1 MVCFVRRSTID
12 YDIRLKK
19 YVDACVETRTQ
30 YIAITWDRQ
39 KNCTNVFPNEIQYKV
54 TAPYGAKW
62 KNFFALI
69 GWQVFMFWQL
79 LINWSKYRVI
89 HACNLEVF
97 IFVLPFRLFGKKIV
111 FDIYDSVKENLETK
125 VAKYADVLIL
135 PHENRL
141 EQIQLKKDDVKSFLE
156 VENVPQIKN
165 DIKEKS
171 NVDFPIKIHLSYVG
185 ILEAKFRGLE
195 NLLEFVFADDRFV
208 LNIAGTGALEV
219 LVKEYADK
227 CDRIVYHGKVLY
239 SHGLEIMNNSD
250 FIVAIYYSWRPR
262 HKYASPNKFYE
273 SLCLGKPI
281 ITSKDTLVGLQVE
294 SENTGYVIDDNPE
307 SFKKLFKEI
316 DTDSFKEEYKTKS
329 NNCCVLWRDKYSE
342 YFNNK
347 LKDEYINVINGLN
360 K

>member
-79 LINWSKYRVI
+79 LINWSKYKVI

-97 IFVLPFRLFGKKIV
+97 IFVLPFRLFGKKVV
-111 FDIYDSVKENLETK
+111 FDIYDSVKENLEAK
-125 VAKYADVLIL
+125 VAKYADILIL
-135 PHENRL
+135 PHEKRL
-141 EQIQLKKDDVKSFLE
+141 EQIHLKKHDVKCFFE
-156 VENVPQIKN
+156 IENVPQIIT
-165 DIKEKS
+165 DIQEKGD
-171 NVDFPIKIHLSYVG
+171 VEFPEKIHLSYVG
-185 ILEAKFRGLE
+185 ILEAKLRGLE
-195 NLLEFVFADDRFV
+195 NLLELVYADNRFV
-208 LNIAGTGALEV
+208 LDIAGTGALEV
-219 LVKEYADK
+219 LVKEYVDK
-227 CDRIVYHGKVLY
+227 CDRIVYHGKVIY
-239 SHGLEIMNNSD
+239 SQGLEIMNNSD

-281 ITSKDTLVGLQVE
+281 ITSKNTLVGYQVE
-294 SENTGYVIDDNPE
+294 SENTGYVVDDNPE
-307 SFKKLFKEI
+307 SFKTLFES
-316 DTDSFKEEYKTKS
+316 TVDSVFFNEYKIKAK
-329 NNCCVLWRDKYSE
+329 NCRNLWEGKYSK
-342 YFNNK
+342 YFNDK
-347 LKDEYINVINGLN
+347 LKIDYIELIHNL
-360 K
+360 